1 LGPDINTLKHMQKI
15 FVDKGGEA
23 YEFMSDKDK
32 PVHIRFPVKLAVKLD
47 VKFPEFFN
55 YSDFILNLNKGEVCI
70 KTDSPL
76 PKGSL
81 LIMHFYIPPEEK
93 LLGEFKG
100 KVVGIDRNNHIYPQ
114 GMCVKFTGNFEED
127 MISFVDYI
135 EEKKHLVDIEV

>member
-1 LGPDINTLKHMQKI
+1 MHMRKI

-23 YEFMSDKDK
+23 YEFMSDQDK
-32 PVHIRFPVKLAVKLD
+32 PIHIRFPVKLAVKLD
-47 VKFPEFFN
+47 GKFPEFFN

-81 LIMHFYIPPEEK
+81 LIIHFYIPPEEK

-100 KVVGIDRNNHIYPQ
+100 KVVGIDRNNNIYSQ
-114 GMCVKFTGNFEED
+114 AMCVKFTGNFEED
-127 MISFVDYI
+127 MIRFVAYI